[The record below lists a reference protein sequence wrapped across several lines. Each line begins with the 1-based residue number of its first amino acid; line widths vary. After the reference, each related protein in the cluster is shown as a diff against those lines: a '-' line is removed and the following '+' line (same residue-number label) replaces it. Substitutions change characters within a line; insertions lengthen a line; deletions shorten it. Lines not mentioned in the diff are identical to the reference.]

1 MAGQERTIL
10 DYTVEGSEDSQI
22 PQSLPVLALKDLVAF
37 PFMIAPLFV
46 TRDSSIAA
54 IEDAI
59 DRDRTVL
66 LVAQKRADIEDP
78 GKEDLYTIGTVGV
91 LMRMFKLPDQRIRIL
106 VQGLSRARLK
116 KCEKK
121 GNFLVAQ
128 IEPIEEPEANEDDP
142 EIAALVREVKE
153 KVKSATELG
162 RTFPPEVLVVLENL
176 EDPGRLADLVASN
189 LDLNV
194 PDSQSVLDIVHPVQ
208 RLSRIHQI
216 LTNQVELLNVREKIN
231 SRAKV
236 EIDKSQREYFLRQ
249 QLKAIQSELGEA
261 DDFSEEI
268 SQYRDQVETTMLSA
282 EARQETLRQ
291 IQRLE
296 RMQSDSAEAA
306 IVRNYLDWMLSLPWS
321 KSTTDTLDLRKAR
334 SILDREHYDLEDV
347 KTRIVEY
354 LAVLKLKQNL
364 KGPILCFVGPPGV
377 GKTSLGRAIATAL
390 GRKFARI
397 SLGGVHDEAE
407 IRGHRR
413 TYVGAMPGKI
423 IQTLRYAESDN
434 PVFMLDEVDK
444 TGTDSRG
451 DPAAALLEVLDSE
464 QNSSF
469 RDNFLGVPF
478 DLSRVL
484 FIATANLLDT
494 IRPAFRDRMEILTLP
509 GYTEHEKLKIAR
521 RYLIPR
527 QLSAHGL
534 SSRDLRITDA
544 AVKTI
549 VDIYTNEAG
558 VRNLERAIASICRKT
573 ARRVAEGEARCQS
586 RVATKELQD
595 FLGAPRKIRS
605 RLLPQDTVGVA
616 TALAWTP
623 TGGEVF
629 FVESIGMKGRG
640 KLLMTGQLGEVMKES
655 AQAAMS
661 YARSRAA
668 QLGIDLSLFG
678 HTDFHIHVPEGAIPK
693 DGPSG
698 GVALAISLISTC
710 TRKPVRQDVAFTG
723 EITLRGRILPVGG
736 IKEKVLAAQRSR
748 VRLIVVPKDNQAD
761 LREIPETVRDK
772 IEFQLVE
779 DMDEVVRVAFR
790 ENLTG
795 RRTVAAVRQDA
806 AHPPLSPLPM
816 KPRR

>member
-1 MAGQERTIL
+1 MAGQERTVV
-10 DYTVEGSEDSQI
+10 DYSPEGSEDSQI
-22 PQSLPVLALKDLVAF
+22 PLTLPVLALKDLVAF

-54 IEDAI
+54 IEEAI

-66 LVAQKRADIEDP
+66 LVAQKQADTEDP
-78 GKEDLYTIGTVGV
+78 TKEDLHKIGTVGV

-106 VQGLSRARLK
+106 VQGLSRARVK
-116 KCEKK
+116 TCEKK

-128 IEPIEEPEANEDDP
+128 IEPIEEPEADEDDP
-142 EIAALVREVKE
+142 EIEALVREVKE
-153 KVKSATELG
+153 KVKSASELG
-162 RTFPPEVLVVLENL
+162 RSFSPEVLVVLENL
-176 EDPGRLADLVASN
+176 EDAGRLADLVASN

-194 PDSQSVLDIVHPVQ
+194 PDSQSVLDIVDPVK
-208 RLSRIHQI
+208 RLSRIHRI

-231 SRAKV
+231 TKAKV
-236 EIDKSQREYFLRQ
+236 EIDKTQREYFLRQ
-249 QLKAIQSELGEA
+249 QLKAIQTELGET
-261 DDFSEEI
+261 DDFSEEMG
-268 SQYRDQVETTMLSA
+268 QYRDLIETTKLSA

-321 KSTTDTLDLRKAR
+321 KSTTDNLDLKKAR
-334 SILDREHYDLEDV
+334 SILDKEHYDLEDV
-347 KTRIVEY
+347 KTRIIEY

-364 KGPILCFVGPPGV
+364 NGPILCFVGPPGV

-451 DPAAALLEVLDSE
+451 DPAAALLEVLDPE
-464 QNSSF
+464 QNCSF

-494 IRPAFRDRMEILTLP
+494 IRPAFRDRMEVLTLP
-509 GYTEHEKLKIAR
+509 GYTEHEKLRIAR

-534 SSRDLRITDA
+534 SARHVSITDA
-544 AVKTI
+544 AVKAIIDT
-549 VDIYTNEAG
+549 YTNEAG
-558 VRNLERAIASICRKT
+558 VRNLERAIASVCRKT
-573 ARRVAEGEARCQS
+573 ARRVAEGEAIRQS
-586 RVATKELQD
+586 RVGTKDLQD
-595 FLGAPRKIRS
+595 FLGVPRKTRS
-605 RLLPQDTVGVA
+605 RLLRQDTIGVA

-623 TGGEVF
+623 TGGEIF

-640 KLLMTGQLGEVMKES
+640 KLIMTGQLGDVMKES

-661 YARSRAA
+661 YARSRAG
-668 QLGIDLSLFG
+668 QLGIDLSLFA

-698 GVALAISLISTC
+698 GVALAVSLISTC
-710 TRKPVRQDVAFTG
+710 TRIPVRQDIAFTG
-723 EITLRGRILPVGG
+723 EITLRGRILAVGG
-736 IKEKVLAAQRSR
+736 IKEKALAAQRSR
-748 VRLIVVPKDNQAD
+748 VRLLVVPKDNQPD
-761 LREIPETVRDK
+761 LREIPETVRSK
-772 IEFQLVE
+772 MEFQLVE
-779 DMDEVVRVAFR
+779 DMDEVVRLAFR
-790 ENLTG
+790 ENPAG
-795 RRTVAAVRQDA
+795 RRSVSQIRQDA
-806 AHPPLSPLPM
+806 VHPPLAPLPM